1 MISTISSH
9 NYSEK
14 ERKHTPINRYVGM
27 RAMRV
32 TAVRNSVKRVQAEAR
47 QPNFVRGSIEA
58 RMQSENLGIVFL
70 D

>member
-1 MISTISSH
+1 MISTISSR

-14 ERKHTPINRYVGM
+14 ERIQTPINRYVGM
-27 RAMRV
+27 RVLRV
-32 TAVRNSVKRVQAEAR
+32 SAVRNSVRRAHNHSQ
-47 QPNFVRGSIEA
+47 QPNFVRGSLEA

>member
-9 NYSEK
+9 GYSEK
-14 ERKHTPINRYVGM
+14 ERKLSPINRYVGM
-27 RAMRV
+27 RAMR
-32 TAVRNSVKRVQAEAR
+32 ALAIRKSRKSAHNHER
-47 QPNFVRGSIEA
+47 QPNFVKGSLEA